1 MFKTQKYRLGMMV
14 IFTII
19 PFLFNAQK
27 NRRSL
32 SIQINHSVNDKI
44 LVLDDST
51 YLNSF
56 GQEYTISKFNYYIG
70 KIKLHKE
77 SGEIIEFNDY
87 HLITEEK
94 PSSKSF
100 DLKNVQPGKYKLIEF
115 ILGVDSIDNCSGAQS
130 DDLDP
135 IYGMFWTWNTGYIFL
150 KLEGNSI
157 ESTAVGN
164 TLEYHIGGYKTPT
177 NSIRTI
183 QIIFEEPLVIVG
195 NNKDAKIELNVSI
208 DKLLHHT
215 NTIDFSV
222 NPILNTPLQASLIA
236 DNYQY
241 IFELINV
248 INAE

>member
-1 MFKTQKYRLGMMV
+1 MFKTHKHRLGMIV
-14 IFTII
+14 IFAII
-19 PFLFNAQK
+19 PFLFIAQK
-27 NRRSL
+27 KNNL
-32 SIQINHSVNDKI
+32 VTIEINHRVNDKA

-56 GQEYTISKFNYYIG
+56 GQVYTISKFNYYIG
-70 KIKLHKE
+70 KLKLNEE
-77 SGEIIEFNDY
+77 SGKIIEFKDY
-87 HLITEEK
+87 HFISEEK
-94 PSSKSF
+94 SSSKSF
-100 DLKNVQPGKYKLIEF
+100 NLKNVHPGKYKSIEF

-157 ESTAVGN
+157 ESSAIGN
-164 TLEYHIGGYKTPT
+164 TLEYHIGGYKPPT

-183 QIIFEEPLVIVG
+183 EIMFEEPLIINNNG
-195 NNKDAKIELNVSI
+195 NAKIELNVNI

-215 NTIDFSV
+215 NKIDFSV
-222 NPILNTPLQASLIA
+222 NPILNTPQQAKLIA

-241 IFELINV
+241 IFELIN
-248 INAE
+248 INNAE